1 MQVMKIADILK
12 KERCEINLRSRPKPE
27 VIREIAGIF
36 KRAPGLENLR
46 EEDIVRGLTAR
57 EELGTTGIGHGLAIP
72 HCRLPMGNHF
82 VMVLAVSRRGINY
95 EALDHHRVRIFCAFI
110 GPEDQPEKHVQ
121 LLAEISMALRNE
133 TARREMIEAPT
144 RTALYEN
151 FLSHSIFEIQPNP
164 SRKQK
169 LLMLVLQ
176 DEEYFTEI
184 MEVFVE
190 MGIPGAA
197 VLESQGAG
205 QVLTRVP
212 LFASYI
218 NFLGEHG
225 AYHRTVFALVPEN
238 LVNRL
243 IDNIEGI
250 TGDLDKHTGTMILV
264 LDVPLI
270 KGSLQAI

>member
-1 MQVMKIADILK
+1 MRIADILS
-12 KERCEINLRSRPKPE
+12 KERCEINLRSRTKPE

-36 KRAPGLENLR
+36 KRDSAL
-46 EEDIVRGLTAR
+46 EDISEEEIVRALTVR

-72 HCRLPMGNHF
+72 HCRLPAADRF
-82 VMVLAVSRRGINY
+82 IMVLAVSRRGINF
-95 EALDHHRVRIFCAFI
+95 ESLDHHRVRIFCAFI
-110 GPEDQPEKHVQ
+110 GPDDQPEKHVQ

-133 TARREMIEAPT
+133 TARREMITAPT

-151 FLSHSIFEIQPNP
+151 FLSHSLYDIRADS

-169 LLMLVLQ
+169 LLMLTLQ
-176 DEEYFTEI
+176 DEECFTEI

-205 QVLTRVP
+205 KILTQVP
-212 LFASYI
+212 LFASFI

-225 AYHRTVFALVPEN
+225 AYHRTVFALVPED

-250 TGDLDKHTGTMILV
+250 TGDLDKYTGTMILV
-264 LDVPLI
+264 LDVPLV
-270 KGSLQAI
+270 KGSLQSI

>member
-1 MQVMKIADILK
+1 MKIADILNR
-12 KERCEINLRSRPKPE
+12 ERCEINLRSRTKPE

-36 KRAPGLENLR
+36 KCDSALENVS
-46 EEDIVRGLTAR
+46 EDEIARGLTAR

-72 HCRLPMGNHF
+72 HCRLASVDRF
-82 VMVLAVSRRGINY
+82 IMVLAVSRRGINY
-95 EALDHHRVRIFCAFI
+95 DALDRHRVRIFCAFI
-110 GPEDQPEKHVQ
+110 GPDAQPEKHVQ

-133 TARREMIEAPT
+133 TARREMIDAPT

-151 FLSHSIFEIQPNP
+151 FLSHSIFEIRSDP

-176 DEEYFTEI
+176 DEEFFTEI

-190 MGIPGAA
+190 MGIPGA
-197 VLESQGAG
+197 VVMDSQGAG
-205 QVLTRVP
+205 EILTQVP
-212 LFASYI
+212 LFASFI
-218 NFLGEHG
+218 NFLGAHG

-250 TGDLDKHTGTMILV
+250 TGDLDKHTGTMVLV
-264 LDVPLI
+264 LDVPLV
-270 KGSLQAI
+270 KGSLQV

>member
-1 MQVMKIADILK
+1 MRIADILSK
-12 KERCEINLRSRPKPE
+12 DRCEINLYSRSKSD
-27 VIREIAGIF
+27 VIREIAEIF
-36 KRAPGLENLR
+36 KRDSDLKDVS
-46 EEDIVRGLTAR
+46 EDEIVRGLEAR
-57 EELGTTGIGHGLAIP
+57 EALGTTGIGHGLAIP
-72 HCRLPMGNHF
+72 HCRLAAVDHF
-82 VMVLAVSRRGINY
+82 ILVLGISRRGINY
-95 EALDHHRVRIFCAFI
+95 ESLDNHRVRIFCAFI
-110 GPEDQPEKHVQ
+110 GPDDQPEKHIQ

-133 TARREMIEAPT
+133 TARREMIDAPT

-151 FLSHSIFEIQPNP
+151 FLSHSIFEIRPDP

-176 DEEYFTEI
+176 DEEWFTEI

-190 MGIPGAA
+190 LGIPGAA

-205 QVLTRVP
+205 KILTQVP
-212 LFASYI
+212 LFASFI

-225 AYHRTVFALVPEN
+225 AYHRTIFALVQED

-270 KGSLQAI
+270 KGSLQSI

>member
-1 MQVMKIADILK
+1 MKISDILT
-12 KERCEINLRSRPKPE
+12 KERCEINLRSRTKPE

-36 KRAPGLENLR
+36 KNDSILNNVSVDEIERA
-46 EEDIVRGLTAR
+46 LTER

-72 HCRLPMGNHF
+72 HCRLSGADRF
-82 VMVLAVSRRGINY
+82 IMVLAISRRGISY
-95 EALDHHRVRIFCAFI
+95 KSLDHHRVRIFCAFI
-110 GPEDQPEKHVQ
+110 GPEDQPEKHVH

-133 TARREMIEAPT
+133 TARREMITAPT

-151 FLSHSIFEIQPNP
+151 FLSHSVFEILPDP
-164 SRKQK
+164 SRKWK

-190 MGIPGAA
+190 MGIPGAT
-197 VLESQGAG
+197 VIESQGAG
-205 QVLTRVP
+205 KILTQVP
-212 LFASYI
+212 LFASFI
-218 NFLGEHG
+218 NFLGEQG
-225 AYHRTVFALVPEN
+225 AYHRTIFALVPED

-250 TGDLDKHTGTMILV
+250 TGDLNKRTGTMVLV
-264 LDVPLI
+264 LDAPLI
-270 KGSLQAI
+270 KGSLQGV

>member
-1 MQVMKIADILK
+1 MKIASILS
-12 KERCEINLRSRPKPE
+12 KERCQINLRSRTKPE

-36 KRAPGLENLR
+36 KSDPALRSFSEDELVLALE
-46 EEDIVRGLTAR
+46 AR

-72 HCRLPMGNHF
+72 HCRLPSVDRF
-82 VMVLAVSRRGINY
+82 VMVLGISRRGINY
-95 EALDHHRVRIFCAFI
+95 QSLDHHRVRIFCSFI

-133 TARREMIEAPT
+133 TARREMIAAPT

-151 FLSHSIFEIQPNP
+151 FLSHSIFEIRPDP
-164 SRKQK
+164 SREQK

-176 DEEYFTEI
+176 DEEWFTEI

-190 MGIPGAA
+190 MGIPGAT

-205 QVLTRVP
+205 KILTQVP
-212 LFASYI
+212 LFASFI

-225 AYHRTVFALVPEN
+225 AYHRTIFALVPED
-238 LVNRL
+238 LVSRL

-270 KGSLQAI
+270 KGSLQSI